1 MDDFEKGTIV
11 YYAQILPTGDVYEVL
26 TLKLKTVDKEAR
38 WCVGTDVKTKAAFL
52 FNECDIGVAI
62 FIDRKEALEK
72 VKEAKKNRK
81 ERVLTTYC
89 EEDN

>member
-26 TLKLKTVDKEAR
+26 TLKLRTVDKEAR
-38 WCVGTDVKTKAAFL
+38 WFVGIDVKTKAAFL

-72 VKEAKKNRK
+72 VKNAKKNRK

>member
-26 TLKLKTVDKEAR
+26 TLKLRTVDKEVR
-38 WCVGTDVKTKAAFL
+38 WFVGTDVKTKAAFL
-52 FNECDIGVAI
+52 FNECDIGIAV

>member
-26 TLKLKTVDKEAR
+26 TLKLRTVDKEAR
-38 WCVGTDVKTKAAFL
+38 WFVGTDVKTKAAFL
-52 FNECDIGVAI
+52 FNECDIGIAV

-72 VKEAKKNRK
+72 VKNAKKNRK

>member
-26 TLKLKTVDKEAR
+26 TLKLRTVDKEAR
-38 WCVGTDVKTKAAFL
+38 WFVGTDVKTKASFL
-52 FNECDIGVAI
+52 FNECDIGIAV

>member
-11 YYAQILPTGDVYEVL
+11 YYAQILPTGDVHEVL
-26 TLKLKTVDKEAR
+26 TLKLRTVDKEAR
-38 WCVGTDVKTKAAFL
+38 WFVGTDVKTKAAFL
-52 FNECDIGVAI
+52 FNDCDIGVAI
-62 FIDRKEALEK
+62 FIDRKQALEK

>member
-11 YYAQILPTGDVYEVL
+11 YYAQILPIGDVYEIL
-26 TLKLKTVDKEAR
+26 TLKLRTVDKEAR
-38 WCVGTDVKTKAAFL
+38 WFVGTDVKTKAAFL
-52 FNECDIGVAI
+52 FNECDIGIAVFA
-62 FIDRKEALEK
+62 DRKEALEK

>member
-26 TLKLKTVDKEAR
+26 TLKLRTVDKEVR
-38 WCVGTDVKTKAAFL
+38 WFVGTDVKTKAAFL
-52 FNECDIGVAI
+52 FNECDIGIAV
-62 FIDRKEALEK
+62 FTDRKEALEK

>member
-26 TLKLKTVDKEAR
+26 TLKLRTVDKEAR
-38 WCVGTDVKTKAAFL
+38 WFVGTDVKTKAAFL
-52 FNECDIGVAI
+52 FNECDIGITV

-72 VKEAKKNRK
+72 VKNAKKNRK

>member
-1 MDDFEKGTIV
+1 MDDFEQGAIV

-26 TLKLKTVDKEAR
+26 TLKLRTVDKEAR
-38 WCVGTDVKTKAAFL
+38 WFVGTDVKTKAAFL
-52 FNECDIGVAI
+52 FNECDIGIAV
-62 FIDRKEALEK
+62 FTVRKEALEK

>member
-26 TLKLKTVDKEAR
+26 TLKLRTVDKEAR
-38 WCVGTDVKTKAAFL
+38 WFVGTDVKTKAAFL
-52 FNECDIGVAI
+52 FNECDIGVAV

>member
-11 YYAQILPTGDVYEVL
+11 YYAQILPTGDMYEVL
-26 TLKLKTVDKEAR
+26 TLKLRTVDKEAR
-38 WCVGTDVKTKAAFL
+38 WFVGTDVKTKAAFL

-72 VKEAKKNRK
+72 VKNAKKNRK

>member
-26 TLKLKTVDKEAR
+26 TLKLRTVDKEAR
-38 WCVGTDVKTKAAFL
+38 WFVGTDVKTKAAFL
-52 FNECDIGVAI
+52 FNECDIGMAV

-72 VKEAKKNRK
+72 VKNAKKNRK

>member
-11 YYAQILPTGDVYEVL
+11 YYAPILPTGDVYEVL
-26 TLKLKTVDKEAR
+26 TLKLRTVDKEAR
-38 WCVGTDVKTKAAFL
+38 WFVGTDVKTKAAFL
-52 FNECDIGVAI
+52 FNECDIGIAV
-62 FIDRKEALEK
+62 FTDRKEALEK

>member
-26 TLKLKTVDKEAR
+26 TLKLRTVDKEAR
-38 WCVGTDVKTKAAFL
+38 WFVGTDVKTKAAFL

-72 VKEAKKNRK
+72 VKNAKKNRK

>member
-26 TLKLKTVDKEAR
+26 TLKLRTVDKEAR
-38 WCVGTDVKTKAAFL
+38 WFVGTDVKTKAAFL
-52 FNECDIGVAI
+52 FNECDIGIAI

>member
-26 TLKLKTVDKEAR
+26 TLKLRTVNKEAR
-38 WCVGTDVKTKAAFL
+38 WFVGTDVKTKAAFL

>member
-26 TLKLKTVDKEAR
+26 TLKLRTGDKEAR
-38 WCVGTDVKTKAAFL
+38 WFGGTDVKTKAAFL
-52 FNECDIGVAI
+52 FNECDIGIAV
-62 FIDRKEALEK
+62 FTDRKEALEK

-81 ERVLTTYC
+81 ERILTTYC

>member
-1 MDDFEKGTIV
+1 MDDFEKETIV

-26 TLKLKTVDKEAR
+26 TLKLRTVDKEAR
-38 WCVGTDVKTKAAFL
+38 WFVGTDVKTKAAFL

-72 VKEAKKNRK
+72 VKNAKKNRK

>member
-11 YYAQILPTGDVYEVL
+11 YYAQILPTGDVYEIL
-26 TLKLKTVDKEAR
+26 TLKLRTVDKEAR
-38 WCVGTDVKTKAAFL
+38 WFVGTDVKTKAAFL
-52 FNECDIGVAI
+52 FNECDIGIAV

>member
-26 TLKLKTVDKEAR
+26 TLKLRTVDKEAR
-38 WCVGTDVKTKAAFL
+38 WFVGTDVKTKAAFL
-52 FNECDIGVAI
+52 FNECDIGIAV

>member
-26 TLKLKTVDKEAR
+26 TLKLRTVDKEAR
-38 WCVGTDVKTKAAFL
+38 WFVGTDVKTKAAFL

>member
-26 TLKLKTVDKEAR
+26 TLKLRTVDKEAR
-38 WCVGTDVKTKAAFL
+38 WFVGTDVKTKAAFL
-52 FNECDIGVAI
+52 FNECDIGVVV
-62 FIDRKEALEK
+62 FTDRKEALEK
-72 VKEAKKNRK
+72 VKNAKKNRK

>member
-26 TLKLKTVDKEAR
+26 TLKLRTVDKEAR
-38 WCVGTDVKTKAAFL
+38 WFVGTDVKTKAAFL

-62 FIDRKEALEK
+62 FTDRKEALEK
-72 VKEAKKNRK
+72 VKNAKKNRK

>member
-26 TLKLKTVDKEAR
+26 TLKLRTVDKEAR
-38 WCVGTDVKTKAAFL
+38 WFVGTDVKTKAAFL
-52 FNECDIGVAI
+52 FNECDIGTAV
-62 FIDRKEALEK
+62 FTDRKEALEK

>member
-26 TLKLKTVDKEAR
+26 TLKLRTVDKESR
-38 WCVGTDVKTKAAFL
+38 WFVGTDVKTKAAFL
-52 FNECDIGVAI
+52 FNECDIGIAV
-62 FIDRKEALEK
+62 FTDRKEALEK

>member
-26 TLKLKTVDKEAR
+26 TLKLRTVDKEAR
-38 WCVGTDVKTKAAFL
+38 WFVGTDVKTKAAFL
-52 FNECDIGVAI
+52 FIVCDIGVAI
-62 FIDRKEALEK
+62 FIDRKEALKK

>member
-1 MDDFEKGTIV
+1 MDDFKKGTIV

-26 TLKLKTVDKEAR
+26 TLKLRTVDKEAR
-38 WCVGTDVKTKAAFL
+38 WFVGTDVKTKAAFL
-52 FNECDIGVAI
+52 FNEYDIGIAV
-62 FIDRKEALEK
+62 FTDRKEALEK

>member
-26 TLKLKTVDKEAR
+26 TLKLRTVDKEVR
-38 WCVGTDVKTKAAFL
+38 WFVGTDVKTKAAFL

-72 VKEAKKNRK
+72 VKNAKKNRK

>member
-26 TLKLKTVDKEAR
+26 TLKLRTVDKEAR
-38 WCVGTDVKTKAAFL
+38 WFVGTDVKTKAAFL
-52 FNECDIGVAI
+52 FNECDIGMAV

>member
-26 TLKLKTVDKEAR
+26 TLKLRTVDKEAR
-38 WCVGTDVKTKAAFL
+38 WFVGTDVKTKAAFL

-62 FIDRKEALEK
+62 YIKRKEALEK

>member
-26 TLKLKTVDKEAR
+26 TLKLRTVDKEAR
-38 WCVGTDVKTKAAFL
+38 WFVGTDVKTKAAFL
-52 FNECDIGVAI
+52 FNECDIGIAI

-72 VKEAKKNRK
+72 VKNAKKNRK

>member
-11 YYAQILPTGDVYEVL
+11 YYAQILPTGDIYEVL
-26 TLKLKTVDKEAR
+26 TLKLRTVDKEAR
-38 WCVGTDVKTKAAFL
+38 WFVGTDVKTKAAFL

>member
-26 TLKLKTVDKEAR
+26 TLKLRTVDKEAR
-38 WCVGTDVKTKAAFL
+38 WFVGTDVKTKAAFL

-72 VKEAKKNRK
+72 IKEAKKNRK

>member
-26 TLKLKTVDKEAR
+26 TLKLRTVDKEAR
-38 WCVGTDVKTKAAFL
+38 WFVGTDVKTKAAFL

-72 VKEAKKNRK
+72 VKNAKKNRK

-89 EEDN
+89 VEDN

>member
-1 MDDFEKGTIV
+1 MDDFENGTIV

-26 TLKLKTVDKEAR
+26 TLKLRTVDKESR
-38 WCVGTDVKTKAAFL
+38 WFVGTDVKTKAAFL

>member
-1 MDDFEKGTIV
+1 MDDFKKGTIV

-26 TLKLKTVDKEAR
+26 TLKLRTVDKEAR
-38 WCVGTDVKTKAAFL
+38 WFVGTDVKTKAAFL
-52 FNECDIGVAI
+52 FNECDIGVVI

-72 VKEAKKNRK
+72 VKNAKKNRK

>member
-1 MDDFEKGTIV
+1 MDDFEQGTIV

-26 TLKLKTVDKEAR
+26 TLKLRTVDKEAR
-38 WCVGTDVKTKAAFL
+38 WFVGTDVKTKAAFL

>member
-1 MDDFEKGTIV
+1 MNDFEKGTIV

-26 TLKLKTVDKEAR
+26 TLKLRTVDKEAR
-38 WCVGTDVKTKAAFL
+38 WFVGTDVKTKAAFL